1 MDRPLL
7 KAYAQ
12 QLPDS
17 LAAMQVKALAER
29 VDLRHQRRREPDD
42 YGGQLSGGIVASRRM
57 LAHL

>member
-12 QLPDS
+12 QLPDP

-42 YGGQLSGGIVASRRM
+42 YGP
-57 LAHL
+57 